1 VGSAILLGEELAAD
15 VFTGVFEER
24 DAGIAALLGAVMDQA
39 LLADVNVAAAG
50 AAAPINGLAQR
61 NIFLEPG
68 EVGEAAPSE
77 ILELAVDGEFLFT
90 ERFKLAAAI
99 VNDADGAT
107 EAEFERAAADGESVI
122 RVLRTGAKDGID
134 VHVEFGVFGEHL
146 QFLVENFEA
155 LLGHVVGHDV
165 VDGDLQMVEP
175 GFIEPLDAVRHE
187 EVAVGDHASDAA
199 MAANAGDDLFEIGVE
214 EGLAAANH
222 DERRAQFGQVI
233 DAAEHDA
240 DVDRL
245 REVVVLI
252 AVSTRQVTPAH
263 GNDMRLD
270 NVIRGKETLPDHL
283 QFAQASMPR
292 LHFATEPGG
301 KGRHTSVNK

>member
-1 VGSAILLGEELAAD
+1 MGSAILLGEELAAD

-24 DAGIAALLGAVMDQA
+24 HAGIAALLGAVMDQA

-61 NIFLEPG
+61 DIFLEPG

-77 ILELAVDGEFLFT
+77 ILKLAVDGEFLFT

-107 EAEFERAAADGESVI
+107 EAEFERAAADDESVI

-146 QFLVENFEA
+146 QFLVEDFEA

-165 VDGDLQMVEP
+165 VDGDL
-175 GFIEPLDAVRHE
+175 
-187 EVAVGDHASDAA
+187 
-199 MAANAGDDLFEIGVE
+199 
-214 EGLAAANH
+214 
-222 DERRAQFGQVI
+222 
-233 DAAEHDA
+233 
-240 DVDRL
+240 
-245 REVVVLI
+245 
-252 AVSTRQVTPAH
+252 
-263 GNDMRLD
+263 
-270 NVIRGKETLPDHL
+270 
-283 QFAQASMPR
+283 
-292 LHFATEPGG
+292 
-301 KGRHTSVNK
+301 